1 MAKRTRVS
9 ARRASLRA
17 PKKSPH
23 PKPMRRIGVS
33 IGKERRP
40 KAACA
45 LPTKRRARGRRGE
58 KSVPKLKGKPG
69 SKRVAMPSP
78 VPAPRRKRGGVVSVP
93 KTYSTE
99 LLANGRHRYE
109 QTDEPI
115 AAIAADFRIHPGSL
129 RRLAQRL
136 GWVRFGMAPK
146 QLPVAARLLV
156 QAEQLAAAHADAP
169 ASVSIEAIARIEALV
184 LKEIA
189 ELEAMRAQLHGVPHP
204 MREAES
210 TARTLTSLTD
220 TLQKLQRLRLP
231 LMAAAQ
237 QPDAASHLDTTIP
250 ENIDDIRIDLARR
263 IDAFIA
269 SRADAGDAQD
279 AAAGTADG
287 A

>member
-1 MAKRTRVS
+1 MVRKPVAKV
-9 ARRASLRA
+9 
-17 PKKSPH
+17 
-23 PKPMRRIGVS
+23 
-33 IGKERRP
+33 
-40 KAACA
+40 
-45 LPTKRRARGRRGE
+45 RRARGSASAVRKVVRKSIPKKPLERSPAKGRVKRKAPAKARAAILRG
-58 KSVPKLKGKPG
+58 SRVPRSHLRMTEQSGP
-69 SKRVAMPSP
+69 ALAAAL
-78 VPAPRRKRGGVVSVP
+78 APRRKRGGVVSVP

-169 ASVSIEAIARIEALV
+169 ASVSVEAIARIEALV

-189 ELEAMRAQLHGVPHP
+189 ELEAMRAQLHGAPHP

-237 QPDAASHLDTTIP
+237 QPDAASNVDTTIP